1 MFYIRVNFQ
10 LFSLP
15 PSLILPTALFF
26 FDINFHFPSLSL
38 SLFFFFSLF
47 FSFSPLLATVRK
59 THFHS
64 IMTNHSD
71 NTAHRAI
78 VPPPPTAEDIAAAN
92 ASVPSGP
99 FQAKNFLA
107 RFRLD
112 GKVAVVTGG
121 ARGLGFSMAEGL
133 CSAGLKGVAI
143 LDVQT
148 DLGLD
153 AIKKLHDAYGVQAQ
167 FYKVDV
173 RDENAVAEIMNS
185 ISAELGA
192 IDILVNSAGI
202 ADLVHAEDYPADKFR
217 RVIDINLN
225 GSFVVAQACARHMIA
240 QGHGGSMIFIAS
252 MSGSIVNW
260 PQPQSAYN
268 ASKAGV
274 KHLMKSLSAEWAVHG
289 IRCNAIS
296 PGYMDTALNRAYTT
310 LFNEWKQRT
319 PLGRLGDPD
328 ELTGAAIW
336 LASEASAY
344 CTGSDIIIDGGYTT
358 L

>member
-1 MFYIRVNFQ
+1 M
-10 LFSLP
+10 
-15 PSLILPTALFF
+15 TA
-26 FDINFHFPSLSL
+26 
-38 SLFFFFSLF
+38 
-47 FSFSPLLATVRK
+47 
-59 THFHS
+59 THTDS
-64 IMTNHSD
+64 
-71 NTAHRAI
+71 TAQKAV
-78 VPPPPTAEDIAAAN
+78 VPPAPTAEDIAAAA
-92 ASVPSGP
+92 ASVPDVP
-99 FQAKNFLA
+99 FVAKNFLS

-148 DLGLD
+148 DLGMD
-153 AIKKLHDAYGVQAQ
+153 AIQKLHSAYGVQAQ

-173 RDENAVAEIMNS
+173 RDEKVVAEIMDS
-185 ISAELGA
+185 IVQDMGS

-225 GSFVVAQACARHMIA
+225 GSFVVAQACARHMIS
-240 QGHGGSMIFIAS
+240 QGTGGSMVFIAS

-296 PGYMDTALNRAYTT
+296 PGYMDTALNRSYKT
-310 LFNEWKQRT
+310 LFNEWKERT

-328 ELTGAAIW
+328 ELTGACIW
-336 LASEASAY
+336 LASEASAF

>member
-1 MFYIRVNFQ
+1 MSGSN
-10 LFSLP
+10 
-15 PSLILPTALFF
+15 A
-26 FDINFHFPSLSL
+26 
-38 SLFFFFSLF
+38 
-47 FSFSPLLATVRK
+47 
-59 THFHS
+59 
-64 IMTNHSD
+64 
-71 NTAHRAI
+71 NTAKSAV
-78 VPPPPTAEDIAAAN
+78 VPPAPTAEDIAAAN
-92 ASVPSGP
+92 ASVPEVP
-99 FQAKNFLA
+99 FEPKNFLA
-107 RFRLD
+107 KFRLD
-112 GKVAVVTGG
+112 GKVAVVTGA

-133 CSAGLKGVAI
+133 CSAGVKGVAI

-153 AIKKLHDAYGVQAQ
+153 AIQKLHTAYGVQAQ

-173 RDENAVAEIMNS
+173 RDETAVQEIMDS
-185 ISAELGA
+185 IARDMGA

-225 GSFVVAQACARHMIA
+225 GSFVIAQAAARHMIA
-240 QGHGGSMIFIAS
+240 QGTGGSMVFIAS

-274 KHLMKSLSAEWAVHG
+274 KHLMKSLAAEWAVHR

-296 PGYMDTALNRAYTT
+296 PGYMDTALNRSYKT
-310 LFNEWKQRT
+310 LFNEWKERT

-328 ELTGAAIW
+328 ELSGACIW
-336 LASEASAY
+336 LASDASAF

>member
-1 MFYIRVNFQ
+1 MSAEHSQ
-10 LFSLP
+10 S
-15 PSLILPTALFF
+15 TAQ
-26 FDINFHFPSLSL
+26 
-38 SLFFFFSLF
+38 
-47 FSFSPLLATVRK
+47 
-59 THFHS
+59 
-64 IMTNHSD
+64 
-71 NTAHRAI
+71 RAI
-78 VPPPPTAEDIAAAN
+78 VPEPPSAADIAAAA
-92 ASVPSGP
+92 ASVPDVP
-99 FQAKNFLA
+99 FAAKNFLNQ
-107 RFRLD
+107 FRLD

-121 ARGLGFSMAEGL
+121 ARGLGFAMAEGL

-153 AIKKLHDAYGVQAQ
+153 AIQKLHTAYGVQAQ
-167 FYKVDV
+167 FYRVDV
-173 RDENAVAEIMNS
+173 RDENIVSEIMDT
-185 ISAELGA
+185 IVRDLGS

-202 ADLVHAEDYPADKFR
+202 ADLVHAEDYPAEKFR

-225 GSFVVAQACARHMIA
+225 GSFLVAQACARHMIS
-240 QGHGGSMIFIAS
+240 QGKGGSMIFIAS

-274 KHLMKSLSAEWAVHG
+274 KHLMKSLAAEWAVHG

-296 PGYMDTALNRAYTT
+296 PGYMDTALNRSYKT
-310 LFNEWKQRT
+310 LFNEWKERT

-328 ELTGAAIW
+328 ELTGACIW
-336 LASEASAY
+336 LASQASAF